1 MSEVMVHYVPRGR
14 VFTWSFHEQLHQFR
28 SAYKQEA
35 VVKELV
41 IQGQAAC
48 SLAVCN
54 ERVIGYALV
63 VPPDEEERWALL
75 PYVTVMG
82 ALEVALP
89 YRRNGVAG
97 RILQRLFAGE
107 TTVEDQIVIA
117 LEYCWHWDVTASGLN
132 VYEYKHMLKALLERA
147 SMEQIYTDDP
157 DISAHAANFMM
168 ARIGKRVSSDQM
180 QQFFYTA
187 NPRAF

>member
-1 MSEVMVHYVPRGR
+1 M
-14 VFTWSFHEQLHQFR
+14 
-28 SAYKQEA
+28 
-35 VVKELV
+35 
-41 IQGQAAC
+41 
-48 SLAVCN
+48 
-54 ERVIGYALV
+54 
-63 VPPDEEERWALL
+63 EE
-75 PYVTVMG
+75 
-82 ALEVALP
+82 
-89 YRRNGVAG
+89 
-97 RILQRLFAGE
+97 
-107 TTVEDQIVIA
+107 QIVIA

-157 DISAHAANFMM
+157 DISACAANFMM